1 MRLKCTRASF
11 LPSSYSEDLLRTTL
25 AFPKEL
31 MIWKVIIA
39 IAVEVTVMKTLK
51 KNCDNNVNSNN
62 NNLWLNLYSSYIF

>member
-1 MRLKCTRASF
+1 MCLKCTRASF
-11 LPSSYSEDLLRTTL
+11 LPSSYSEDLLTTTL

-51 KNCDNNVNSNN
+51 TIVIIILIVIIITYD
-62 NNLWLNLYSSYIF
+62 